1 MRYRL
6 SVSYDGSK
14 LYGFQRLV
22 GHKTVQGELERVLTK
37 INKTIVVIKGAGRTD
52 RGVHAYD
59 QSVSFDLN
67 VNIEPNRLVD
77 AVNSAIDKSIHINS
91 CEIVDNDFH
100 ARFDVKT
107 KTYEY
112 IINMGEYDPIIND
125 YVYNYNRDLNIKLMR
140 CAAKYLMGLHNY
152 EAFTSGERKSY
163 NSIIYR
169 ISIKKEHDLLRIR
182 FKGKSF
188 YRYMVRNMV
197 GALILAGNGKMEP
210 SGIKEMLDAHDN
222 IYNYV
227 TVPAN
232 GLYLLSVKY

>member
-14 LYGFQRLV
+14 LYGFQRLK
-22 GHKTVQGELERVLTK
+22 GKKTVQGELERVLTK
-37 INKTIVVIKGAGRTD
+37 INKTVVVIKGAGRTD

-67 VNIEPNRLVD
+67 INIEPNRLVD
-77 AVNSAIDKSIHINS
+77 AINCAIDSSIHINK
-91 CEIVDNDFH
+91 CEIVNDDFH

-112 IINMGEYDPIIND
+112 IINMGEYDPIIDD
-125 YVYNYNRDLNIKLMR
+125 YVYNYNRELNIKLMKR
-140 CAAKYLMGLHNY
+140 AARNLVGLHNY
-152 EAFTSGERKSY
+152 EAFTSGARESY
-163 NSIIYR
+163 NSIIYH
-169 ISIKKEHDLLRIR
+169 ISIKKDHDLLRIR

-197 GALILAGNGKMEP
+197 GALILAGTGKMSP
-210 SGIKEMLDAHDN
+210 FGIKQMLDAHDN

-232 GLYLLSVKY
+232 GLYLLNVKY